1 MWVAPGETRRCRGL
15 PVHGAAVHDRRYPA
29 QRAGKTQPRA
39 EAAEADALGSNRRTP
54 RALKG
59 EWRLRK
65 PELSET

>member
-1 MWVAPGETRRCRGL
+1 MTAVAAGIDRRC
-15 PVHGAAVHDRRYPA
+15 PA

-59 EWRLRK
+59 EWPLHK
-65 PELSET
+65 T